1 MHNRMTIKID
11 KRNIGIFV
19 LAVFINTILL
29 TALLPSYGI
38 IILSSIISNMLLL
51 LLEVY
56 ALTSMLLTNRR
67 FTFEFVL
74 SAYFLLITLLN
85 VQHQQLHTVYYIS
98 TVLMIF
104 GVASSVDSVVRSKR
118 DFQTLAKYMSF
129 FSIFFVSVFLLNN
142 YSLEKILTA
151 STASAIYYILTLLPF
166 VLCLK
171 NTFWRRLLTIVISV
185 CCILSLKRTAL
196 IGLAMGLLFYIY
208 AQSAQKV
215 SSSFL
220 RKLRIV
226 VIAAVLFCA
235 FLLVQDVL
243 GVEML
248 DRFTTIFDDGG
259 SNRSYIYETVW
270 ERFKELDLFEQLFG
284 KGFNG
289 VRYTLGIKSGYE
301 ETIVS
306 AHNDVL
312 EVLVDYGLIGLC
324 LYVGFVT
331 KHIKHCIRMVKLKSR
346 YAGAAVA
353 NIALFIVISM
363 FSHLVI
369 YPTYFINIVMMMAL
383 VQKNSTLERREE

>member
-129 FSIFFVSVFLLNN
+129 FSIFF
-142 YSLEKILTA
+142 
-151 STASAIYYILTLLPF
+151 
-166 VLCLK
+166 C
-171 NTFWRRLLTIVISV
+171 
-185 CCILSLKRTAL
+185 
-196 IGLAMGLLFYIY
+196 
-208 AQSAQKV
+208 
-215 SSSFL
+215 
-220 RKLRIV
+220 
-226 VIAAVLFCA
+226 
-235 FLLVQDVL
+235 
-243 GVEML
+243 
-248 DRFTTIFDDGG
+248 
-259 SNRSYIYETVW
+259 
-270 ERFKELDLFEQLFG
+270 
-284 KGFNG
+284 
-289 VRYTLGIKSGYE
+289 
-301 ETIVS
+301 
-306 AHNDVL
+306 
-312 EVLVDYGLIGLC
+312 
-324 LYVGFVT
+324 
-331 KHIKHCIRMVKLKSR
+331 
-346 YAGAAVA
+346 
-353 NIALFIVISM
+353 
-363 FSHLVI
+363 
-369 YPTYFINIVMMMAL
+369 
-383 VQKNSTLERREE
+383 